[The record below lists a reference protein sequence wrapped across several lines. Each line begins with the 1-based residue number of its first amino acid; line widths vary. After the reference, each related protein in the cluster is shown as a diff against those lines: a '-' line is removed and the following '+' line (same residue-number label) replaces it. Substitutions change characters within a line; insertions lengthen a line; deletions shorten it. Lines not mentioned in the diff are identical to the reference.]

1 MKIRI
6 TKANFISALKDA
18 VEVAEARTTVPILQ
32 HVLLEANGSLRV
44 SATDLELSLVKEVNA
59 ETGDCGSICLPAR
72 KLFQIVKELEEAEII
87 LEKQNNDWVSL
98 ESGKSEYRLAGLSK
112 EDFPLLEIAKKM
124 EGNVSSNTLTTA
136 LAHVAYSCA
145 KDNSRAYLNGV
156 YVGQEELV
164 ATDGC
169 RLARA
174 TVPGLSLPEEIIL
187 PRKGVQAVKNLFKE
201 EELQW
206 GKHKNHITFSSM
218 NTSLTIRLI
227 DGKYPDHK
235 TIIQDLSGTSVFL
248 SLSTFRS
255 QLDFCKAVGAQDVKI
270 KGKGNVLEITAKSHG
285 EEDEIAGVV
294 DTIEGSWEGE
304 IGFQLHYLLEPLSH
318 RKDDNTVELVLSP
331 NRPCQIKINEDPS
344 FLYVVMPTILPD

>member
-6 TKANFISALKDA
+6 TRGNFISALKDA
-18 VEVAEARTTVPILQ
+18 VEVAESRSTVPILQ

-59 ETGDCGSICLPAR
+59 ETEECGSICLPAR
-72 KLFQIVKELEEAEII
+72 RLFQIVKELEEGEII

-112 EDFPLLEIAKKM
+112 EDFPLLETAKKM
-124 EGNVSSNTLTTA
+124 EGDVSSNTLATA
-136 LAHVAYSCA
+136 LAQVAYSCA

-156 YVGQEELV
+156 YVGHEELV

-169 RLARA
+169 RLARVI
-174 TVPGLSLPEEIIL
+174 VPGLSLPEETIL
-187 PRKGVQAVKNLFKE
+187 PRKGVQTLKNLFE
-201 EELQW
+201 EEDLKW
-206 GKHKNHITFSSM
+206 GKQKNHITFSGM
-218 NTSLTIRLI
+218 NMLLSIRLI
-227 DGKYPDHK
+227 DGMYPDYK
-235 TIIQDLSGTSVFL
+235 TIIQDLSGTSLFL

-255 QLDFCKAVGAQDVKI
+255 QLDFCKALGAQDVKI
-270 KGKGNVLEITAKSHG
+270 KGKGNVLEIKAKSHG

-304 IGFQLHYLLEPLSH
+304 IGFQLHYLLEPLN
-318 RKDDNTVELVLSP
+318 RGKDDNTVELVLSP

-344 FLYVVMPTILPD
+344 FLYVVMPTILRD